1 MAHPGNG
8 LNIVNS
14 LSDLRHAQS
23 QLASAVDSLAAALGS
38 QEQPDST
45 LSSAVLQRD
54 PSSSNQNNS
63 GETGPELQNLSS
75 LSQKSGFTSRIVL
88 TTYPKQIGIDPIPLD
103 WGNADPEKRGPV
115 VVSRLP
121 STIRR
126 RNESRSG
133 GSYSVY
139 YALAVASKEL
149 NTDHRP
155 DFTNTEPAAKIGP
168 FSQWGERKKI
178 VAMDPWGHLTPWQY
192 KDIMEKENI
201 DLRPTIAI
209 TKAHMKASSD
219 VLPELEDSVRAGRL
233 YVRARLSNNASSDR
247 VSVPDGKVCLNK
259 QGELAVTKFA
269 VEPVWYLPGVAERFG
284 IDEAT
289 LRRSLF
295 EHTGGSYPELITRG
309 DIKVFL
315 PPIGGLTVY
324 CFGDPSKMS
333 DESVRLSLRIHDECN
348 GSDVFGSDICTCRP
362 YLIFGIEQA
371 VKEAQNGGSG
381 VVIYF
386 RKEGRALGEV
396 TKVCEYKPILRTS
409 PPLTRA
415 VVYNARK
422 RGADRASDYFTRTEN
437 IAGVKD
443 MRFQALMP
451 DILHW
456 LGIKKIDR
464 MLSMSNMKHD
474 AIVGQGIPI
483 HERVELPEELIPADS
498 RVEIDAKIT
507 AGYFTAG
514 KRLTSEQLESVQGR
528 MWEEYANF
536 NQDGACTPL
545 MIQSLGARRYHHRAT
560 ESHRRCHERGSRAW
574 LLWARLGLNWCTQ
587 EIEIIIP
594 LHLIVCIFDFSNCSL
609 HLAAIMAV
617 GKNKRLSKGKKGL
630 KKKTVDPFSRKD
642 WYSIKAPNP
651 FNIRDVGKTLVN
663 RTTGLK
669 NANDALKGRI
679 VEVSLADLQKDED
692 HSFRKI
698 RLRIDEVQGK
708 SCLTNFH
715 GLDFTS
721 DKLRSLVRK
730 WQSLIEANITVK
742 TTDDYLIRL
751 FAIGFTK
758 RRQNQIKKT
767 TYAASSQIR
776 AIRRKM
782 TDIIQREASTCT
794 LTQLTSKLIPEVIG
808 REIEKATQ
816 GIYPLQNVH
825 IRKVKLLKAPKFDL
839 GALMALHGESG
850 TDDQGQKVE
859 REFKE
864 RVLEEV

>member
-1 MAHPGNG
+1 MAISGDDQ
-8 LNIVNS
+8 NIANS
-14 LSDLRHAQS
+14 LSEVRHAQS
-23 QLASAVDSLAAALGS
+23 QLTAAVDTLTAAIGIQQQPGSAAASAA
-38 QEQPDST
+38 
-45 LSSAVLQRD
+45 LQRD
-54 PSSSNQNNS
+54 PTSAAPNDPGDTGPDAPNSSS
-63 GETGPELQNLSS
+63 P
-75 LSQKSGFTSRIVL
+75 SQKLGFTSRIVL

-103 WGNADPEKRGPV
+103 WGNEDPPV
-115 VVSRLP
+115 IRMKLLARTDLSPFRLVAIGAQYVGFWALP
-121 STIRR
+121 
-126 RNESRSG
+126 G

-168 FSQWGERKKI
+168 FQQWGDKKKI

-192 KDIMEKENI
+192 KDIMQRENG
-201 DLRPTIAI
+201 AYQ
-209 TKAHMKASSD
+209 
-219 VLPELEDSVRAGRL
+219 LPELEDSVRSGRL
-233 YVRARLSNNASSDR
+233 
-247 VSVPDGKVCLNK
+247 VPDGKVCLNK

-295 EHTGGSYPELITRG
+295 EHTGGSYPEASIRVPMTQS
-309 DIKVFL
+309 
-315 PPIGGLTVY
+315 GLTVY

-333 DESVRLSLRIHDECN
+333 DESVRLSLRIHDEACILIGPGRGVDSNKVRQCN

-362 YLIFGIEQA
+362 YLIFGIEEA

-396 TKVCEYKPILRTS
+396 TKYCTAGVSL
-409 PPLTRA
+409 L
-415 VVYNARK
+415 VYNARK

-514 KRLTSEQLESVQGR
+514 KRLTSDELQSVQGR
-528 MWEEYANF
+528 MWEE
-536 NQDGACTPL
+536 
-545 MIQSLGARRYHHRAT
+545 
-560 ESHRRCHERGSRAW
+560 
-574 LLWARLGLNWCTQ
+574 
-587 EIEIIIP
+587 
-594 LHLIVCIFDFSNCSL
+594 
-609 HLAAIMAV
+609 
-617 GKNKRLSKGKKGL
+617 NKRLSKGKKGL

-651 FNIRDVGKTLVN
+651 FNVRDVGKTLVN